1 MLMLCTLYCNVKGE
15 IMIAISTT
23 ELRKNLR
30 KYLNMANK
38 ERVIIQCGGTETYE
52 IVPARKISDTD
63 LYFSDPK
70 VIEAIERGK
79 ADAKAGKVTRIA
91 DPDDPWTSIL

>member
-1 MLMLCTLYCNVKGE
+1 
-15 IMIAISTT
+15 MIAVSTT

-30 KYLNMANK
+30 KYLNMANN
-38 ERVIIQCGGTETYE
+38 ERVIVQFGGTETYE

-63 LYFSDPK
+63 RYFSDPK

-79 ADAKAGKVTRIA
+79 AEAKAGKVARIT
-91 DPDDPWTSIL
+91 DPSNPWASIL

>member
-1 MLMLCTLYCNVKGE
+1 
-15 IMIAISTT
+15 MIAVSTT

-30 KYLNMANK
+30 KYLNMANN
-38 ERVIIQCGGTETYE
+38 ERVIVQCGGTETYE

-63 LYFSDPK
+63 RYFSDPK

-79 ADAKAGKVTRIA
+79 AEAKAGKVTRIIDQDNPLA
-91 DPDDPWTSIL
+91 NIL

>member
-1 MLMLCTLYCNVKGE
+1 
-15 IMIAISTT
+15 MIAVSTT

-30 KYLNMANK
+30 KYLNMANN
-38 ERVIIQCGGTETYE
+38 ERVIVQCGGTETYE

-63 LYFSDPK
+63 RYFSDPK

-79 ADAKAGKVTRIA
+79 SEAKADKVKTVTDQDNPLANI
-91 DPDDPWTSIL
+91 I

>member
-1 MLMLCTLYCNVKGE
+1 
-15 IMIAISTT
+15 MIAVSTT

-30 KYLNMANK
+30 KYLNMANN
-38 ERVIIQCGGTETYE
+38 ERVIVQCGGTETYE

-63 LYFSDPK
+63 RYFSDPK

-79 ADAKAGKVTRIA
+79 AEAKASKVTRII
-91 DPDDPWTSIL
+91 DPDNPLENIL

>member
-1 MLMLCTLYCNVKGE
+1 
-15 IMIAISTT
+15 MIAISTT

-52 IVPARKISDTD
+52 IVPAKKISDTD
-63 LYFSDPK
+63 RYFSDPK
-70 VIEAIERGK
+70 VIKAIEQGK
-79 ADAKAGKVTRIA
+79 ADAEAGRVTRIA
-91 DPDDPWTSIL
+91 DPDDLWPSI

>member
-1 MLMLCTLYCNVKGE
+1 
-15 IMIAISTT
+15 MIAVSTT

-30 KYLNMANK
+30 KYLNMANT
-38 ERVIIQCGGTETYE
+38 ERVIVQCGGTETYE

-63 LYFSDPK
+63 RYFSDPK

-79 ADAKAGKVTRIA
+79 ADAKAGRVTRITDPA
-91 DPDDPWTSIL
+91 DPWATIL

>member
-1 MLMLCTLYCNVKGE
+1 
-15 IMIAISTT
+15 MIAVSTT

-30 KYLNMANK
+30 KYLNMANN
-38 ERVIIQCGGTETYE
+38 ERVIVQCGGTETYE

-63 LYFSDPK
+63 RYFSDPK

-79 ADAKAGKVTRIA
+79 AEAKAGKVTRIT
-91 DPDDPWTSIL
+91 DQDNPLTNIL